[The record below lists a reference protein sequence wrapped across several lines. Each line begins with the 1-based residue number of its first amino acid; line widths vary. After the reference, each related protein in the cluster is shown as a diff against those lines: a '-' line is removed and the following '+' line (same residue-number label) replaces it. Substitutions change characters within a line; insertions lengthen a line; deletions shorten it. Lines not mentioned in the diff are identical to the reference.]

1 MSTELPLYMRIHLV
15 LNPSIISMITN
26 GSSCDCFT
34 PSASSFENRMSTS
47 TFLIYV
53 RGGNLWT
60 LFTCLWCDFLKDL
73 KDPPVD
79 GPPVIIF
86 IYSIA
91 LCGWPNALV
100 SSLEI
105 VSCFCFLSSLGW
117 LDSPFFSNF
126 CNFPFRMSSP
136 VYTFKSLQFSVLW
149 SWSLGNR

>member
-1 MSTELPLYMRIHLV
+1 MSTELPLYMRIHQV

-47 TFLIYV
+47 TFLIYF

-73 KDPPVD
+73 KNLPMD
-79 GPPVIIF
+79 GPLVIIF
-86 IYSIA
+86 ISSIA
-91 LCGWPNALV
+91 LCGRPNALV
-100 SSLEI
+100 SSLGI
-105 VSCFCFLSSLGW
+105 VSRFSFLSSLGW

-126 CNFPFRMSSP
+126 CNFLFQMSSP
-136 VYTFKSLQFSVLW
+136 IYSFKSLQSSV
-149 SWSLGNR
+149 